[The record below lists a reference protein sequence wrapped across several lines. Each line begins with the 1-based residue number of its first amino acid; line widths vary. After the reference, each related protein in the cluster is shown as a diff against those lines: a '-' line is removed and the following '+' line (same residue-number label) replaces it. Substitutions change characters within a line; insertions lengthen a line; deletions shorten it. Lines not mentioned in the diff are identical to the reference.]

1 MSSKKKIIIIG
12 GVAGGASAAARAR
25 RLSEDAEII
34 IFEKGEHISFANC
47 GLPYHIGGDIA
58 DRERL
63 LLLTPEMMYKNRRI
77 DARVNTEVVKIDR
90 KNKIVHVCNWK
101 EKRDYEESYTD
112 LILSPGAKPFRP
124 DLPGIQSSKIFSL
137 RDINNMDEII
147 HVVGKDKN
155 QNALVIGGGFI
166 GLEIVEALVKKG
178 KKVTLVEKAD
188 AVMPPVD
195 IEMASMLQQ
204 ELLLNG
210 VTVHTGVSVEAFKD
224 NLFGMKAKLDNGES
238 IKCDFVI
245 LAIGVKPEI
254 ALAQSAELA
263 IGERGGILVDE
274 YMRTNDPSIYAVGD
288 AVEVKDFI
296 SGENTLLPLAGPANR
311 QGRTAADNIF
321 GRKSKYTST
330 QGTAIC
336 KVFNITVGMTGA
348 NERQLKEQKRPFGK
362 VYLHPMGH
370 ASYYPGACPISMKL
384 LFDDTDGT
392 ILGAQA
398 IGQKGVDKR
407 IDVIAVALRS
417 SMTVYDMENL
427 ELSYAPPYGSAKDPI
442 NYAGAIA
449 ANVLRGDTKIFH
461 ANEFTGSEFLIDV
474 RYEAEVS
481 AGTIANSVHI
491 PLEELRD
498 RLDEIPKDKKLVVFC
513 KEGLRAYQAC
523 KVLSHIGYDAAN
535 LSGGYKTYEMY
546 NFDGSNLAEC
556 ISPAYP
562 AAANEEQFSH
572 NVVTEIDAAGLS
584 CPGPILKL
592 KLGISSIKEGEALS
606 IVSTDP
612 GFVKD
617 VPTWCKKTGHKLVE
631 IRPANGSYKAIV
643 MKVAQ

>member
-1 MSSKKKIIIIG
+1 MSSRKQIIIVG

-63 LLLTPEMMYKNRRI
+63 LLLTPEAMYKNRRI
-77 DARVNTEVVKIDR
+77 DARVHTEVLKIDR
-90 KNKIVHVCNWK
+90 ESKIVHVYNWK
-101 EKRDYEESYTD
+101 EKRAYEQSYTD
-112 LILSPGAKPFRP
+112 LILSPGAKPLRP
-124 DLPGIQSSKIFSL
+124 ELPGIQPSKIFSL

-147 HVVGKDKN
+147 RTVGKNKHE
-155 QNALVIGGGFI
+155 NALVVGGGFI
-166 GLEIVEALVKKG
+166 GLEVVEALVKKG

-188 AVMPPVD
+188 EVMPPVD
-195 IEMASMLQQ
+195 VEMASMLHQ

-245 LAIGVKPEI
+245 LAIGVKPEVT
-254 ALAQSAELA
+254 LAQAAGLE
-263 IGERGGILVDE
+263 IGDRGGILVDE

-296 SGENTLLPLAGPANR
+296 SGANTLIPLAGPANR

-321 GRKSKYTST
+321 GRTSQYIST

-336 KVFNITVGMTGA
+336 KVFNTTVGMTGA
-348 NERQLKEQKRPFGK
+348 NERQLKAQARQFGK
-362 VYLHPMGH
+362 IYLHPMGH
-370 ASYYPGACPISMKL
+370 AAYYPGACPISVKL
-384 LFDDTDGT
+384 LFDETDGT

-407 IDVIAVALRS
+407 IDVLAVAMRGA
-417 SMTVYDMENL
+417 MTVYDLENL

-449 ANVLRGDTKIFH
+449 SNVLRGDTKICH
-461 ANEFTGSEFLIDV
+461 VDEITGSEFLVDV

-481 AGTIANSVHI
+481 AGTIENSVHI

-498 RLDEIPKDKKLVVFC
+498 RLEEIPKDKKVVVFC

-523 KVLSHIGYDAAN
+523 RVLAHGGYDAAN
-535 LSGGYKTYEMY
+535 LSGGYKTYAMY
-546 NFDGSNLAEC
+546 NFDASSLAE
-556 ISPAYP
+556 IAAPVYS
-562 AAANEEQFSH
+562 AAANDEQFSH
-572 NVVTEIDAAGLS
+572 DVVTEIDASGLS

-592 KLGISSIKEGEALS
+592 KHGISSISEGQALS

-631 IRPANGSYKAIV
+631 LKPVNGSCRATV
-643 MKVAQ
+643 LKVAT